1 MADKINLKIEEA
13 EALRDL
19 EELIGKPIPRVE
31 DINESMFGVKIDDDH
46 ITKLM
51 LDGNILKKLG
61 KKLRMLPESIGN
73 FTSLSLLYLRYNYL
87 KIIPES
93 IGNLT
98 SLEYL
103 SFKSNKLVKIPESI
117 GNLKFLK
124 YLVLENNPLKSIPDS
139 IGNLLLLK
147 ELYLKGTKLTM
158 LPESIGNLSSLSFL
172 GLGNN
177 QLTTLPGS
185 IGNLSSLR
193 TLRLSENRLKVL
205 PETIGNLK
213 SLKVLYLGGN
223 DITTLPESFKNLTS
237 LKSLFLWRTKIKE
250 LPKSVIQLESLQTL
264 RWDGPHPNGGT
275 VPVPKIYK
283 ASGKVGSIRSS
294 IMGELK
300 KKVIPAHINGIYL
313 EKPDV
318 EELKESKIKKQKRL
332 EELEKVKEA
341 LKKKNQV
348 KFLVNDEELA
358 DIKKYVSISHQTQ
371 SEFIRTAIWEKIRL
385 IDTPS
390 MSESSKKDQ
399 DMQESKLRYE
409 ELKRI
414 RESLERL
421 EKQDNK
427 SL

>member
-1 MADKINLKIEEA
+1 MTEKHNLKTMEA

-19 EELIGKPIPRVE
+19 EDLIRKPIPRIE
-31 DINESMFGVKIDDDH
+31 DIRDSLFGVKIDGDH
-46 ITKLM
+46 ITALR
-51 LDGNILKKLG
+51 LDGKVFRKRGMKKL
-61 KKLRMLPESIGN
+61 KTLPESIGN
-73 FTSLSLLYLRYNYL
+73 LTSLRTLFLRNHHL
-87 KIIPES
+87 ITIPES

-103 SFKSNKLVKIPESI
+103 SFRSNKLETIPESI

-124 YLVLENNPLKSIPDS
+124 YLVLGNNPLKSIPES
-139 IGNLLLLK
+139 IGKLSLLM
-147 ELYLKGTKLTM
+147 ELYLPGTKLTM
-158 LPESIGNLSSLSFL
+158 LPKWIGNLSSLKYL
-172 GLGNN
+172 NLENN
-177 QLTTLPGS
+177 QLTTLPVS
-185 IGNLSSLR
+185 IGNLFLLN
-193 TLRLSENRLKVL
+193 TLLLGENRLEIL
-205 PETIGNLK
+205 PETMGNLK
-213 SLKVLYLGGN
+213 SLRVLRLVGN
-223 DITTLPESFKNLTS
+223 DLTGLPGSFKNLTS
-237 LKSLFLWRTKIKE
+237 LKSLFLWRNKFKK
-250 LPKSVIQLESLQTL
+250 LPYSVIRLKSKSLQTL
-264 RWDGPHPNGGT
+264 RWDDPYALRTDKVSVEGSPNT
-275 VPVPKIYK
+275 L
-283 ASGKVGSIRSS
+283 RSS
-294 IMGELK
+294 IMNELK
-300 KKVIPAHINGIYL
+300 EAIPSHKNGSYL
-313 EKPDV
+313 EKLDL
-318 EELKESKIKKQKRL
+318 EESRAREIEKQKRL

-358 DIKKYVSISHQTQ
+358 EIKKYVSISHQTQ

-427 SL
+427 IL